1 MFLKITPIADA
12 PSASSSD
19 VDVSNGVEDAA
30 VGSGNTAKI
39 RVDADLTDTD
49 GSEQLSIILKL
60 PSDVAGAT
68 FVPSSGSAVTGTVVT
83 NLSGYDGQ
91 RVVSFDV
98 ASGQEKTGKFEF
110 ELSMANHFSGTAS
123 VALSPVL
130 LMDRIHRIQ
139 GGNTFCH
146 NNTSSRCANIPSAT
160 VEAGSE
166 DQLDPSGAADSAR
179 LNVSMTFP
187 DASEGHFVI
196 VVVDSNAKGVTY
208 NGVTKSPST
217 ESLNPSELTGI
228 TNIDGIDANSK
239 AVRFEVTASADGSF
253 TGSFDVVPN
262 DNYAGT
268 ISTSIIGRSIESDNS
283 FADSAKV
290 DKTLTVT
297 PVADAPSASSS
308 NVEVSNGVEDAA
320 VGSGNTAKI
329 RVDADLTDT
338 DGSEQLSIIL
348 KLPSDVAGATFVP
361 SSGSAVTGTVVTNLS
376 GYDGQRV
383 VSFDVASG
391 QEKTGKFEFELV
403 TTSNFDTLNSAP
415 LTVGVVAVLLM
426 VRI

>member
-1 MFLKITPIADA
+1 M
-12 PSASSSD
+12 
-19 VDVSNGVEDAA
+19 
-30 VGSGNTAKI
+30 
-39 RVDADLTDTD
+39 
-49 GSEQLSIILKL
+49 KL

-110 ELSMANHFSGTAS
+110 ELSMANHFSGTANVDVIARSTDGSDTEDTS
-123 VALSPVL
+123 VGTHSVTITPVA
-130 LMDRIHRIQ
+130 DAP
-139 GGNTFCH
+139 
-146 NNTSSRCANIPSAT
+146 TSPSAT
-160 VEAGSE
+160 VEVGSE
-166 DQLDPSGAADSAR
+166 DQLDPSGAADPAR

-208 NGVTKSPST
+208 NGVTYNASTINVPSGI
-217 ESLNPSELTGI
+217 SLGSGEKFSLI
-228 TNIDGIDANSK
+228 
-239 AVRFEVTASADGSF
+239 EVTASADGSF

-283 FADSAKV
+283 FVDSAKV

-308 NVEVSNGVEDAA
+308 NVEVSDGVEDAA
-320 VGSGNTAKI
+320 VGGNTAKI

-403 TTSNFDTLNSAP
+403 TISNFDTLNSAP
-415 LTVGVVAVLLM
+415 LTVGVIARSTDGSDIKETALGDYNVIIAPDADAPAVQTIGPVTGVEDTLIFVSKASILEKSRLL
-426 VRI
+426 RAQNKFIHCI